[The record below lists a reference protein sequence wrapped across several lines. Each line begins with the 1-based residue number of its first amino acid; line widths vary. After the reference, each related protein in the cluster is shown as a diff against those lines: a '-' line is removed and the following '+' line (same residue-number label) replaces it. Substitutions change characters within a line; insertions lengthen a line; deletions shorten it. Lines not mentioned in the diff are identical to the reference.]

1 MYFNAVE
8 ALMNITTILILLSAI
23 VSTGTARAADTP
35 PAPSAKPAVQAR
47 ATFAGGC
54 FWCMEPPYDKLD
66 GIISTTSGYIGGD
79 KPNPT
84 YGEVSAGGTGHA
96 EAVEIVYDPAKI
108 GYSKLLDV
116 FWRNIDPTTRDRQ
129 FCDIGSQY
137 RTAIFYHDEEQK
149 RLAVASRAA
158 LEKSKPFPQPI
169 VTEIVPAGTFTPA
182 EGYHQ
187 DYYLKNPVRYR
198 FYRFNCGRDQRLE
211 ELWGKADK

>member
-1 MYFNAVE
+1 
-8 ALMNITTILILLSAI
+8 MNITTILILLATI
-23 VSTGTARAADTP
+23 VTTGTPRAADVP
-35 PAPSAKPAVQAR
+35 PAPSASPAPLAR

-79 KPNPT
+79 KPKPT
-84 YGEVSAGGTGHA
+84 YEEVSAGGTGHA
-96 EAVEIVYDPAKI
+96 EAIEIVYEPSKI
-108 GYSKLLDV
+108 SYSKLLDV

-129 FCDIGSQY
+129 FCDTGSQY

-149 RLAVASRAA
+149 RLAEASRAA
-158 LEKSKPFPQPI
+158 LERSKPFPQPI
-169 VTEIVPAGTFTPA
+169 VTEIVPAGTFTAA
-182 EGYHQ
+182 EDYHQ

-198 FYRFNCGRDQRLE
+198 FYRFSCGRDQRLE